1 MSDRIEYDHNRGFAV
16 YWKPEKMNIAMNTEL
31 LPKNTDRIICVK
43 VGKIKRENLYEMT
56 RKYWAV
62 NINRAS
68 KATHVLSIVDGIVEA
83 VYIPKEWFLTQN
95 PQYEGRCEFVGVEDV
110 KSEYIGKSV
119 SAFYGKIQNPVKC
132 INM

>member
-1 MSDRIEYDHNRGFAV
+1 
-16 YWKPEKMNIAMNTEL
+16 MNSAMNNEL
-31 LPKNTDRIICVK
+31 LPKNTDRIVCVK

-83 VYIPKEWFLTQN
+83 VYIPKEWKYTQV
-95 PQYEGRCEFVGVEDV
+95 PQHEGRCEFVGVEDV
-110 KSEYIGKSV
+110 KSDYIGKSV
-119 SAFYGKIQNPVKC
+119 SAFYGKSQNPVKY

>member
-1 MSDRIEYDHNRGFAV
+1 MD
-16 YWKPEKMNIAMNTEL
+16 IAMNTEL
-31 LPKNTDRIICVK
+31 QPKVTDRIVCVK

-68 KATHVLSIVDGIVEA
+68 KATHVLSIVDGIVET

-119 SAFYGKIQNPVKC
+119 STFYGKSQNPVKY
-132 INM
+132 INL

>member
-1 MSDRIEYDHNRGFAV
+1 MFQKLFV
-16 YWKPEKMNIAMNTEL
+16 TLKPEKIIVAMNTEL

-43 VGKIKRENLYEMT
+43 VGKIVRENLYEMT

-68 KATHVLSIVDGIVEA
+68 KATHVLSIVDGIVET
-83 VYIPKEWFLTQN
+83 VYIPKEWFFTQN

-119 SAFYGKIQNPVKC
+119 STFYGKSQNPVKY

>member
-1 MSDRIEYDHNRGFAV
+1 MFQKLFV
-16 YWKPEKMNIAMNTEL
+16 TLKPEKIIVAMNTEL

-43 VGKIKRENLYEMT
+43 VGKIVRENLYEMT

-68 KATHVLSIVDGIVEA
+68 KATHVLSIVDGIVA
-83 VYIPKEWFLTQN
+83 TVYIPKEWFFTQN

-119 SAFYGKIQNPVKC
+119 STFYGKSQNPVKY

>member
-1 MSDRIEYDHNRGFAV
+1 MCLCYGKLFVSLKSKQMD
-16 YWKPEKMNIAMNTEL
+16 IAMNTEIQ
-31 LPKNTDRIICVK
+31 PKGTDRIVCVK

-83 VYIPKEWFLTQN
+83 VYIPKEWKYTQV

-110 KSEYIGKSV
+110 KSDYIGKSV
-119 SAFYGKIQNPVKC
+119 SAFYGKSQNPVKY

>member
-1 MSDRIEYDHNRGFAV
+1 MD
-16 YWKPEKMNIAMNTEL
+16 IAMNTEL
-31 LPKNTDRIICVK
+31 QPKVTDRIVCVK

-56 RKYWAV
+56 RKYSAV

-68 KATHVLSIVDGIVEA
+68 KATHVLSIVDGIVET

-119 SAFYGKIQNPVKC
+119 SAFYGKSQNPVKY